1 MGNFSLTVRDKLI
14 IVLINI
20 IFIVSIAKGRY
31 AVMALFGFL
40 ALLVMVLFKPDYR
53 KLPRRIFTVFLY
65 PLFVSIF
72 IPFINPGNVL
82 AALDLRL
89 FTITITDNG
98 LTIFIT
104 VLIKSFLSILLVSS
118 LMLSTDEKEL
128 FYGLRKIKVPR
139 IMVSIMFLMYRY
151 IFLIRE
157 ESRIGQMAINS
168 PCIQKIITIQLTA
181 KSPT

>member
-1 MGNFSLTVRDKLI
+1 MMTNFSLTVRDKLI

-20 IFIVSIAKGRY
+20 IFIVSITKGRY

-40 ALLVMVLFKPDYR
+40 ALLVMVLFRPDYR
-53 KLPRRIFTVFLY
+53 KLPRRIITVFLY
-65 PLFVSIF
+65 PLLVSIF

-82 AALDLRL
+82 ASLDLRL

-98 LTIFIT
+98 LTTFIT

-128 FYGLRKIKVPR
+128 F
-139 IMVSIMFLMYRY
+139 
-151 IFLIRE
+151 
-157 ESRIGQMAINS
+157 
-168 PCIQKIITIQLTA
+168 TD
-181 KSPT
+181 

>member
-31 AVMALFGFL
+31 AVMALFGLL
-40 ALLVMVLFKPDYR
+40 AILVMVLFKPDYR
-53 KLPRRIFTVFLY
+53 KMPRRIFTVFLY

-82 AALDLRL
+82 AELDLRL
-89 FTITITDNG
+89 FSITITDNG

-118 LMLSTDEKEL
+118 LMLS
-128 FYGLRKIKVPR
+128 I
-139 IMVSIMFLMYRY
+139 
-151 IFLIRE
+151 
-157 ESRIGQMAINS
+157 
-168 PCIQKIITIQLTA
+168 
-181 KSPT
+181 